1 MISEIIKTKNAKTL
15 QEIKKEIEA
24 NQEVKRANDAERAK
38 ADNAFIAAHR
48 AHDRDAAGLASLEIE
63 KLQKNA
69 ERISARGKVLT
80 NNYNYILVETG
91 KNALAEILKKYDG
104 KKHGEKTAEKIRN
117 EMREKGLSFYF
128 PTNYF
133 TQAKDS
139 ININERGAY
148 GRGLDIWTKNRA
160 KIVDENNTIHA
171 EAVAEIASPYKYI
184 DNIETYL
191 DEIERLTDETR
202 KAFDAANAKAHELN
216 EIAVEGLIWRD

>member
-1 MISEIIKTKNAKTL
+1 MKTL

-24 NQEVKRANDAERAK
+24 NREVKRANDAERAK

-48 AHDRDAAGLASLEIE
+48 AHDRDAAGLASQEID

-69 ERISARGKVLT
+69 ERISARGKVLA
-80 NNYNYILVETG
+80 NNYNYVLVETS

-117 EMREKGLSFYF
+117 EMREKGFSFYF

-160 KIVDENNTIHA
+160 QIIDENNIIHA

-191 DEIERLTDETR
+191 DEIERLTAETR
-202 KAFDAANAKAHELN
+202 KAFDAANAKANELN
-216 EIAVEGLIWRD
+216 KIAVEGLKWRD

>member
-1 MISEIIKTKNAKTL
+1 MKTL

-24 NQEVKRANDAERAK
+24 NQEVKRANDAEREK
-38 ADNAFIAAHR
+38 ADNAFIAAHK
-48 AHDRDAAGLASLEIE
+48 AHDRDAAGLASLEID

-117 EMREKGLSFYF
+117 EMREKGFSFYF
-128 PTNYF
+128 PTNHYLSPII
-133 TQAKDS
+133 DS
-139 ININERGAY
+139 VVINERETS
-148 GRGLDIWTKNRA
+148 GRGVEIWTGNRA
-160 KIVDENNTIHA
+160 KIVDGTNTIHA
-171 EAVAEIASPYKYI
+171 EAVAELASPYKYI

-191 DEIERLTDETR
+191 DEIERLTAETR
-202 KAFDAANAKAHELN
+202 KAFDAASAKAHELN
-216 EIAVEGLIWRD
+216 AIAVEGLKWGD

>member
-1 MISEIIKTKNAKTL
+1 MKTL

-48 AHDRDAAGLASLEIE
+48 AHDRDAAGLASLEID
-63 KLQKNA
+63 KIKKTA

-80 NNYNYILVETG
+80 NNYNYILVEAG

-104 KKHGEKTAEKIRN
+104 KKHGAKTAEKIRD
-117 EMREKGLSFYF
+117 EMREKGFSFYF

-133 TQAKDS
+133 TLAKDS
-139 ININERGAY
+139 ISINERETS
-148 GRGLDIWTKNRA
+148 GRGVEIWTENRA
-160 KIVDENNTIHA
+160 KIIDENNTIHA
-171 EAVAEIASPYKYI
+171 EAVAEVVNRYKFI

-216 EIAVEGLIWRD
+216 KIAVDGLKWRD

>member
-1 MISEIIKTKNAKTL
+1 MKTL
-15 QEIKKEIEA
+15 NEIKKEIEA
-24 NQEVKRANDAERAK
+24 NLEVKRANDADREK
-38 ADNAFIAAHR
+38 ANNAFIAAHR

-104 KKHGEKTAEKIRN
+104 KKHGEKTAEKIRD
-117 EMREKGLSFYF
+117 EMREKGFSFYF
-128 PTNYF
+128 PTNYIS
-133 TQAKDS
+133 QARDS
-139 ININERGAY
+139 ISINERGTY
-148 GRGLDIWTKNRA
+148 GRGVEIWTENRA
-160 KIVDENNTIHA
+160 KIIDENNAIHA
-171 EAVAEIASPYKYI
+171 EAVAEVVNRYKFI

-202 KAFDAANAKAHELN
+202 KAFEAANAKAHELN
-216 EIAVEGLIWRD
+216 KIAVEGLKWRD

>member
-1 MISEIIKTKNAKTL
+1 MKTL

-38 ADNAFIAAHR
+38 ADNAFITAHK
-48 AHDRDAAGLASLEIE
+48 AHDRDAAGLASQEID
-63 KLQKNA
+63 KLQKTA
-69 ERISARGKVLT
+69 KRISARERILT

-117 EMREKGLSFYF
+117 EMREKGFAFYF

-139 ININERGAY
+139 ISINERGAY
-148 GRGLDIWTKNRA
+148 GRGVEIWTKNRA
-160 KIVDENNTIHA
+160 KIVDENNIIHA
-171 EAVAEIASPYKYI
+171 EAVAEVVNRYKFI

-191 DEIERLTDETR
+191 DEIERLTAETQ

-216 EIAVEGLIWRD
+216 EIAVEGLKWRD

>member
-1 MISEIIKTKNAKTL
+1 MKTL

-24 NQEVKRANDAERAK
+24 NQEVKRANDAEREK
-38 ADNAFIAAHR
+38 ADNAFIAAHK

-80 NNYNYILVETG
+80 NNYNYVLVETG

-104 KKHGEKTAEKIRN
+104 KKHGEKTAEKIRD
-117 EMREKGLSFYF
+117 EMRERGFAFYF
-128 PTNYF
+128 PTNF
-133 TQAKDS
+133 LSQAKDS
-139 ININERGAY
+139 ISINERGAY
-148 GRGLDIWTKNRA
+148 WRRVEAWTGNRA

-202 KAFDAANAKAHELN
+202 KAFDAASAKAHELN
-216 EIAVEGLIWRD
+216 EIAVEGLKWRG

>member
-1 MISEIIKTKNAKTL
+1 MKTL

-24 NQEVKRANDAERAK
+24 NLEVKRANDAEREK
-38 ADNAFIAAHR
+38 ADNAFIMAHK
-48 AHDRDAAGLASLEIE
+48 AHDRAAAGLASLEIE

-80 NNYNYILVETG
+80 NNYNYILVEAG
-91 KNALAEILKKYDG
+91 KNALAEIIKKYDG
-104 KKHGEKTAEKIRN
+104 KKHGEKTAEKIRD
-117 EMREKGLSFYF
+117 EMREKGFSFYF

-148 GRGLDIWTKNRA
+148 GRGVEIWTKNRA
-160 KIVDENNTIHA
+160 KIVDGTNTIHA

-184 DNIETYL
+184 NNIEKYL
-191 DEIERLTDETR
+191 DKIERLTAETR

-216 EIAVEGLIWRD
+216 EIAVEGLKWRD

>member
-1 MISEIIKTKNAKTL
+1 MKTL

-24 NQEVKRANDAERAK
+24 NQEVKRANDAEREK
-38 ADNAFIAAHR
+38 ANNNFIAAHK

-104 KKHGEKTAEKIRN
+104 KKHGEKTAEKIRD
-117 EMREKGLSFYF
+117 EMRERGFAFYF
-128 PTNYF
+128 PTNYLS
-133 TQAKDS
+133 QAKDS
-139 ININERGAY
+139 ISLNERGAY
-148 GRGLDIWTKNRA
+148 GRGVEIWTKNRA
-160 KIVDENNTIHA
+160 KIVDENNIIHA
-171 EAVAEIASPYKYI
+171 EAVAEVVNRYKFI

-191 DEIERLTDETR
+191 DEIERLTAETR
-202 KAFDAANAKAHELN
+202 KAFDAANAKEHELN
-216 EIAVEGLIWRD
+216 EIAVEGLKWRD

>member
-1 MISEIIKTKNAKTL
+1 MKTL
-15 QEIKKEIEA
+15 NEIKKEIEA
-24 NQEVKRANDAERAK
+24 NQEVKRANDAEREK
-38 ADNAFIAAHR
+38 ADNAFMAAHK

-80 NNYNYILVETG
+80 NNYNYVLVETG

-104 KKHGEKTAEKIRN
+104 KKHGEKTAEKIRD
-117 EMREKGLSFYF
+117 EMRERGFAFYF
-128 PTNYF
+128 PTNYLS
-133 TQAKDS
+133 QAKDS
-139 ININERGAY
+139 ISLNERGAY
-148 GRGLDIWTKNRA
+148 GRGVEIWTKNRA

-171 EAVAEIASPYKYI
+171 EAVAEVVNRYKYI

-202 KAFDAANAKAHELN
+202 KAFDAASAKAHELN
-216 EIAVEGLIWRD
+216 AIAVEGLKWRD

>member
-1 MISEIIKTKNAKTL
+1 MKTL

-24 NQEVKRANDAERAK
+24 NQEVKRANDAEREK

-48 AHDRDAAGLASLEIE
+48 AHDREAAGLASLEID
-63 KLQKNA
+63 KLKKNA

-117 EMREKGLSFYF
+117 EMRERGFSFYF

-133 TQAKDS
+133 TQARDS
-139 ININERGAY
+139 IAINERETS
-148 GRGLDIWTKNRA
+148 GRGVEAWTENRA

-171 EAVAEIASPYKYI
+171 EAVAEVVNPYKFI

-202 KAFDAANAKAHELN
+202 KAFEAANAKAHELN
-216 EIAVEGLIWRD
+216 KIAVEGLKWRD

>member
-1 MISEIIKTKNAKTL
+1 MKTL
-15 QEIKKEIEA
+15 NEIKKEIEA
-24 NQEVKRANDAERAK
+24 NLEVKRANDAEREKAK
-38 ADNAFIAAHR
+38 NAFIDAHK
-48 AHDRDAAGLASLEIE
+48 AHDRDAAGLVSQEID

-104 KKHGEKTAEKIRN
+104 KKHGEKTAEKIRD
-117 EMREKGLSFYF
+117 EMRERGFAFYF

-133 TQAKDS
+133 TQAKDN

-160 KIVDENNTIHA
+160 KIVDENNIIHA
-171 EAVAEIASPYKYI
+171 EAIAELASPYKYI
-184 DNIETYL
+184 DNIEKYL
-191 DEIERLTDETR
+191 DKIERLTAETR
-202 KAFDAANAKAHELN
+202 KAFDAAKAKAHELN
-216 EIAVEGLIWRD
+216 EIAVEGLKWRD

>member
-1 MISEIIKTKNAKTL
+1 MKTL

-24 NQEVKRANDAERAK
+24 NQEVKRANDAEREK
-38 ADNAFIAAHR
+38 ANNKFMNAHK
-48 AHDRDAAGLASLEIE
+48 AHDRDAAGLASLEID
-63 KLQKNA
+63 KIKKTA
-69 ERISARGKVLT
+69 ERISARGKVLK
-80 NNYNYILVETG
+80 NNYNYILVEAG

-104 KKHGEKTAEKIRN
+104 KKHGEKTAEKIRD
-117 EMREKGLSFYF
+117 EMREKGFTFYF

-133 TQAKDS
+133 TQAKDN

-171 EAVAEIASPYKYI
+171 EAVAELASPYKYI
-184 DNIETYL
+184 DNIEKYL
-191 DEIERLTDETR
+191 DKIERLTAETR

-216 EIAVEGLIWRD
+216 EIAVEGLKWRD